1 MTAVRSVLF
10 AVGALAWTAV
20 LSVLYLP
27 LLVLPRRGIQKAGRF
42 WIRGLIGWLAA
53 TCGLGYRI
61 EGREH
66 LAPGPAIIAAKHQS
80 AWDTLIF
87 HLLLEDPV
95 FVLKRELFR
104 VPFIGWYL
112 RKAGNVGVDR
122 AAGFRAL
129 KAMTPDVER
138 ALAAGSQVI
147 VFPEGT
153 RSAPG
158 ASRPYQPGVAVLYAD
173 CVVPVVPVALNSGV
187 FWGRRSFYK
196 YPGVITLEFLPP
208 MPEGLDR
215 RQFLKQLTERI
226 ETAAERLRE
235 QGERQ
240 LRAGGHPPVP
250 VADPVEKVSSTVRQT
265 REQPSQR
272 PADKG

>member
-1 MTAVRSVLF
+1 MTAIRSILF
-10 AVGALAWTAV
+10 FGGALAWTA
-20 LSVLYLP
+20 LISVGFLP
-27 LLVLPRRGIQKAGRF
+27 LLLLPRRGMQKAA
-42 WIRGLIGWLAA
+42 WVWTCGLIGWLAA

-61 EGREH
+61 VGREH
-66 LAPGPAIIAAKHQS
+66 LPPGAAIIAAKHQS

-87 HLLLEDPV
+87 HILVDDPI

-129 KAMTPDVER
+129 KAMIPDVER

-173 CVVPVVPVALNSGV
+173 CDVPVVPVALNSGV
-187 FWGRRSFYK
+187 FWGRRSFFK

-208 MPEGLDR
+208 MPRGLDR
-215 RQFLKQLTERI
+215 REFLKVLADRV
-226 ETAAERLRE
+226 ETAAERLRVKAE
-235 QGERQ
+235 QELQG
-240 LRAGGHPPVP
+240 GGHPP
-250 VADPVEKVSSTVRQT
+250 AQAAGPVEKAAAAAGQS
-265 REQPSQR
+265 RE
-272 PADKG
+272 

>member
-1 MTAVRSVLF
+1 MTAVQSILF
-10 AVGALAWTAV
+10 AVGALAWTAI
-20 LSVLYLP
+20 LSILYLP
-27 LLVLPRRGIQKAGRF
+27 LLLAPRKVIQRAARV
-42 WIRGLIGWLAA
+42 WIRGVIGWLAL

-61 EGREH
+61 KGREH
-66 LAPGPAIIAAKHQS
+66 LPAGAAIIAAKHQS

-87 HLLLEDPV
+87 HLLLDDPI

-138 ALAAGSQVI
+138 ALAAGSQVV

-158 ASRPYQPGVAVLYAD
+158 ASVPYQPGVAVLYAD
-173 CVVPVVPVALNSGV
+173 CDVPVVPVALNSGV
-187 FWGRRSFYK
+187 FWGRRSFHK

-208 MPEGLDR
+208 MPGGLDR
-215 RQFLKQLTERI
+215 RGFLKALSERV
-226 ETAAERLRE
+226 ETAVERLRME
-235 QGERQ
+235 GERQ
-240 LRAGGHPPVP
+240 LRGGGNAPTPGAG
-250 VADPVEKVSSTVRQT
+250 PVEKDPSIACQS
-265 REQPSQR
+265 RE
-272 PADKG
+272 

>member
-1 MTAVRSVLF
+1 MTAIRSILF
-10 AVGALAWTAV
+10 AVGALAWTAI

-27 LLVLPRRGIQKAGRF
+27 LLVVPRKGIQKAARA
-42 WIRGLIGWLAA
+42 WIRVLMSWLAV
-53 TCGLGYRI
+53 TCGLRYRI

-66 LAPGPAIIAAKHQS
+66 LPSGAAIVAAKHQS

-87 HLLLEDPV
+87 HLLLEDPI

-129 KAMTPDVER
+129 KAMTPDVRR

-158 ASRPYQPGVAVLYAD
+158 ASNPYQPGVAVLYAD
-173 CVVPVVPVALNSGV
+173 CDVPVVPVALNSGV
-187 FWGRRSFYK
+187 FWGRRSFFK

-208 MPEGLDR
+208 MPGGLDR
-215 RQFLKQLTERI
+215 REFLKALAHRV
-226 ETAAERLRE
+226 ETAAERLRLEGE
-235 QGERQ
+235 QQ
-240 LRAGGHPPVP
+240 LPGGGNPTVFA
-250 VADPVEKVSSTVRQT
+250 ADPVEKTRSAVRQT
-265 REQPSQR
+265 RE
-272 PADKG
+272 

>member
-1 MTAVRSVLF
+1 MSGRGDAMTAARSVLF
-10 AVGALAWTAV
+10 AVGALAWTAL
-20 LSVLYLP
+20 LSILFLP
-27 LLVLPRRGIQKAGRF
+27 LLLAPRRGIQRGGRV
-42 WIRGLIGWLAA
+42 WIQGLMGWLAL
-53 TCGLGYRI
+53 TCGLRYRI

-66 LAPGPAIIAAKHQS
+66 LPSGAVIVAAKHQS

-95 FVLKRELFR
+95 YVLKRELFR

-112 RKAGNVGVDR
+112 RKAGNVGIDR
-122 AAGFRAL
+122 SAGFRAL
-129 KAMTPDVER
+129 KAMTPEVER
-138 ALAAGSQVI
+138 ALAAGSQVV

-158 ASRPYQPGVAVLYAD
+158 ASRPYQPGVAVLYSSCD
-173 CVVPVVPVALNSGV
+173 VPVVPVALNSGV

-196 YPGVITLEFLPP
+196 YPGEITLAFLPP

-215 RQFLKQLTERI
+215 RAFLRALENSV
-226 ETAAERLRE
+226 ETAAERLRR

-240 LRAGGHPPVP
+240 FGDGGHPPVA
-250 VADPVEKVSSTVRQT
+250 VAQPVEKVRPTVRQT
-265 REQPSQR
+265 RE
-272 PADKG
+272 

>member
-1 MTAVRSVLF
+1 MTAIRSILF
-10 AVGALAWTAV
+10 AVGALAWTAI

-27 LLVLPRRGIQKAGRF
+27 LLVVPRKGIQKAARA
-42 WIRGLIGWLAA
+42 WIRGVMSWLAV
-53 TCGLGYRI
+53 TCGLRYRI

-66 LAPGPAIIAAKHQS
+66 LPSGAAIVAAKHQS

-87 HLLLEDPV
+87 HLLLEDPI

-129 KAMTPDVER
+129 KAMTPDVRR

-158 ASRPYQPGVAVLYAD
+158 ASNPYQPGVAVLYAD
-173 CVVPVVPVALNSGV
+173 CDVPVVPVALNSGV
-187 FWGRRSFYK
+187 FWGRRSFFK

-208 MPEGLDR
+208 MPGGLDR
-215 RQFLKQLTERI
+215 REFLKALQNRI
-226 ETAAERLRE
+226 ETATERLRE
-235 QGERQ
+235 QGEHE
-240 LRAGGHPPVP
+240 LRGGGSPPAPGAVP
-250 VADPVEKVSSTVRQT
+250 VDKAASAVRQT
-265 REQPSQR
+265 RE
-272 PADKG
+272 